1 MYKTPNYKNNKKSQQ
16 KYMTKHSTSDL
27 KLHEERMKQKYGVNL
42 SVRKDVV
49 NKTLFRS
56 LKRFHTEKF
65 FETFELEKRESTQSY
80 LSKIS
85 IYCSI
90 MKSKEAEME
99 NNNITLKDVEKFVAI
114 MVSPNHIKNSL
125 NEGSDA
131 NLYKDY
137 YSCLYQYSH
146 KKLASMLCNRVCSF
160 LFSMFIKDGHLS
172 NFIFNC
178 PTMSQNK
185 DIYQKAGECFLANSL
200 GRKKKNDD
208 EISFNYLN

>member
-1 MYKTPNYKNNKKSQQ
+1 MIWFLDEFQSVGFPEVTSFDNHRIQKVKFDSTKSDTISWKVEEDEHKEINQSSVYKTPNYKNNKKSQQ

-90 MKSKEAEME
+90 MSKTL
-99 NNNITLKDVEKFVAI
+99 ITIISPFVVEI
-114 MVSPNHIKNSL
+114 YHISY
-125 NEGSDA
+125 EV
-131 NLYKDY
+131 
-137 YSCLYQYSH
+137 
-146 KKLASMLCNRVCSF
+146 KL
-160 LFSMFIKDGHLS
+160 
-172 NFIFNC
+172 
-178 PTMSQNK
+178 
-185 DIYQKAGECFLANSL
+185 
-200 GRKKKNDD
+200 
-208 EISFNYLN
+208 